1 MRPRVWYID
10 SATMRSEGVGRVD
23 VCGCGFGS
31 GWWLRGQTFS
41 GERWLLRASLVSSQ
55 EDCEGL
61 DSASLWYWLAG
72 AVGVAIAR
80 DGLGF
85 F

>member
-23 VCGCGFGS
+23 VCGCGFGG

-41 GERWLLRASLVSSQ
+41 GERW
-55 EDCEGL
+55 
-61 DSASLWYWLAG
+61 
-72 AVGVAIAR
+72 
-80 DGLGF
+80 
-85 F
+85 